1 LLVADVHREPGNP
14 GVAGDPGGGLKD
26 ALPGPAGEDDAG
38 TGFGQGLAH
47 GEAKAAGAAG
57 DQRADSGEIWERLG
71 HVVDVTVVVM
81 VSQQDGA
88 PEAGYDPMRQFAELA
103 GDVRDPYPMFAGI
116 RADTPVLHVELG
128 AGSGA
133 RYRHDENSPR
143 ISSLFTVTSY
153 ELAQQVLTDNARFSS
168 AGYEMTMG
176 QVMGRTILQMDAPEH
191 QRHRALVAKAFRT
204 RVLDQWS
211 DAIIGATV
219 SELIDAFAGDG
230 HADLIPQLT
239 FPFPVRVI
247 ARILGLPE
255 ADWPRFLRL
264 STQLIAVM
272 RNWEGALAA
281 SRELRG
287 YFAEVIA
294 DRRRHTRD
302 DLVSQLIS
310 AEVDGRRLSDEEIYP
325 FLLLLLPAGAETTY
339 RSSSNLLFGLL
350 SEPDQLEAVRADR
363 SLVPQAIE
371 EALRWETPLLTV
383 ARSATEEV
391 ELGGVRIP
399 AGGFVAVSL
408 GAANRDPGRFAE
420 PDAFDIFRE
429 RAQHI
434 SFGDGAHKCLG
445 MHLARLEMR
454 VLLNAVLD
462 RLPGLRLDPDADD
475 PHIHGLI
482 FRSPPNLPVRFDGML
497 PA

>member
-1 LLVADVHREPGNP
+1 V
-14 GVAGDPGGGLKD
+14 
-26 ALPGPAGEDDAG
+26 G

-47 GEAKAAGAAG
+47 GEAKATGAAG

-81 VSQQDGA
+81 ASPQDGS
-88 PEAGYDPMRQFAELA
+88 PEASYDPMAQFAELA
-103 GDVRDPYPMFAGI
+103 GDVRDPYPMFAGL
-116 RADTPVLHVELG
+116 RAETPVLHVELG
-128 AGSGA
+128 AGSGT
-133 RYRHDENSPR
+133 RYRHDEKAPR

-153 ELAQQVLTDNARFSS
+153 ELAQQVLTDNVRFSS

-176 QVMGRTILQMDAPEH
+176 QVMGRTILQMDSPEH

-204 RVLDQWS
+204 RVLEQWS

-219 SELIDAFAGDG
+219 GELIDGFAGDG

-287 YFAEVIA
+287 YFAEIIA

-350 SEPDQLEAVRADR
+350 SDPDQLEAVRADR
-363 SLVPQAIE
+363 SLLPQAIE
-371 EALRWETPLLTV
+371 EALRWESPLLTV
-383 ARSATEEV
+383 ARLATEDV

-399 AGGFVAVSL
+399 AGSFVAVSL
-408 GAANRDPGRFAE
+408 GAANRDPGQFAE

-429 RAQHI
+429 RAQHM

-475 PHIHGLI
+475 LHIHGLI
-482 FRSPPNLPVRFDGML
+482 FRSPPNLPVRFD

>member
-1 LLVADVHREPGNP
+1 
-14 GVAGDPGGGLKD
+14 
-26 ALPGPAGEDDAG
+26 
-38 TGFGQGLAH
+38 
-47 GEAKAAGAAG
+47 
-57 DQRADSGEIWERLG
+57 
-71 HVVDVTVVVM
+71 
-81 VSQQDGA
+81 
-88 PEAGYDPMRQFAELA
+88 
-103 GDVRDPYPMFAGI
+103 
-116 RADTPVLHVELG
+116 
-128 AGSGA
+128 
-133 RYRHDENSPR
+133 
-143 ISSLFTVTSY
+143 
-153 ELAQQVLTDNARFSS
+153 
-168 AGYEMTMG
+168 
-176 QVMGRTILQMDAPEH
+176 
-191 QRHRALVAKAFRT
+191 
-204 RVLDQWS
+204 
-211 DAIIGATV
+211 
-219 SELIDAFAGDG
+219 
-230 HADLIPQLT
+230 
-239 FPFPVRVI
+239 
-247 ARILGLPE
+247 
-255 ADWPRFLRL
+255 
-264 STQLIAVM
+264 M

-287 YFAEVIA
+287 YFAEIIA

-350 SEPDQLEAVRADR
+350 SDPDQLGAVRADR

-383 ARSATEEV
+383 ARLATEDV

-399 AGGFVAVSL
+399 AGSFVAVSL
-408 GAANRDPGRFAE
+408 GAANRDPGQHAE

-482 FRSPPNLPVRFDGML
+482 FRSPPNLPVRFDEML

>member
-1 LLVADVHREPGNP
+1 MASE
-14 GVAGDPGGGLKD
+14 
-26 ALPGPAGEDDAG
+26 
-38 TGFGQGLAH
+38 
-47 GEAKAAGAAG
+47 
-57 DQRADSGEIWERLG
+57 
-71 HVVDVTVVVM
+71 
-81 VSQQDGA
+81 QDGS
-88 PEAGYDPMRQFAELA
+88 PEASYDPMRQFAELA

-116 RADTPVLHVELG
+116 RAETPVLHVEFG
-128 AGSGA
+128 TGPGG
-133 RYRHDENSPR
+133 RYRYDEKAPR
-143 ISSLFTVTSY
+143 ISSLFTVTEH
-153 ELAQQVLTDNARFSS
+153 ELARQVLTDTTRFSS
-168 AGYEMTMG
+168 AGYAMTMG
-176 QVMGRTILQMDAPEH
+176 QVMGRTILQMDPPEH
-191 QRHRALVAKAFRT
+191 QRHRALVAKAFRA
-204 RVLDQWS
+204 RILDQWR
-211 DAIIGATV
+211 DTIIGATV
-219 SELIDAFAGDG
+219 GELIDAFAGDG

-264 STQLIAVM
+264 STELIAVM
-272 RNWEGALAA
+272 RNWDRAVAA

-287 YFAEVIA
+287 YFAEIIA

-302 DLVSQLIS
+302 DLVSQLIE
-310 AEVDGRRLSDEEIYP
+310 AEVDGHRLSDDDIYP

-350 SEPDQLEAVRADR
+350 SSPVQMEAVRADR
-363 SLVPQAIE
+363 SLVPEAIE

-383 ARSATEEV
+383 ARTATEDV

-408 GAANRDPGRFAE
+408 GAANRDPKRY
-420 PDAFDIFRE
+420 PDPDDFDISRE
-429 RAQHI
+429 DKQHI

-462 RLPGLRLDPDADD
+462 RLRGLRLDPAADD
-475 PHIHGLI
+475 PHIHGMI
-482 FRSPPNLPVRFDGML
+482 FRSPPNLPVRFD
-497 PA
+497 PAPG